1 MESWD
6 EAIVLEP
13 IADHLKRKQQQQGQ
27 PSSTNANTNPQK
39 QQ

>member
-13 IADHLKRKQQQQGQ
+13 IADHLKRKQQQQEQ
-27 PSSTNANTNPQK
+27 QSITNTNPNQQK
-39 QQ
+39 